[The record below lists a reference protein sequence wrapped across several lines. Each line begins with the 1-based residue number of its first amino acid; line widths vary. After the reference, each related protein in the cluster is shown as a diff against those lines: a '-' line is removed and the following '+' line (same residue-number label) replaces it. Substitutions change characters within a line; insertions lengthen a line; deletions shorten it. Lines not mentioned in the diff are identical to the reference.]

1 VIDFLLF
8 LSPKEPQQHYEQ
20 ALFIGYAHIIHVS
33 TCARLFEYV
42 IRTDDTFFLE
52 NRWLFRRKMPRP
64 PIVSSSNT
72 QKTYS
77 TSSQTKQKR
86 INASAWHRCISRLQ
100 VFYEKFILKISTAI
114 NIQRN

>member
-1 VIDFLLF
+1 MIDFLLF
-8 LSPKEPQQHYEQ
+8 SPKEPQQHYEQ
-20 ALFIGYAHIIHVS
+20 TLFIGYAHISHVS

-64 PIVSSSNT
+64 SIVSSSNT
-72 QKTYS
+72 EKTYS

-86 INASAWHRCISRLQ
+86 INTSVWHRCISRLQ
-100 VFYEKFILKISTAI
+100 VFYEKLIVNILTAI
-114 NIQRN
+114 NIKRN